1 MLLFMFF
8 AAQLH
13 NNYHNFYHTKI
24 NELLS
29 GFKYN
34 F

>member
-1 MLLFMFF
+1 MLF

-13 NNYHNFYHTKI
+13 NNYNFYHTKI

-34 F
+34 LKNI